1 MPTLDLNQTRY
12 TYSLVNIVKGKYDKE
27 LTQLAQDI
35 KNYGKP
41 ILIDFAPEANGNWFP
56 WS

>member
-35 KNYGKP
+35 KNYGKL